1 MALPKKIPAIISNLK
16 RIDNKIICVDLK
28 PLKRV
33 PNFRAG
39 QFLHLSLDQYI
50 PTREWPE
57 SRIFSIASAP
67 EIRDEKI
74 SVIVSIQGVYTK
86 RIFNECDIGKKIWL
100 KFPYGNFSLSSSSD
114 EIVFIA
120 GGTGITP
127 FLSMIE
133 SLFHTNDQ
141 TKINLYYGVQKKEHL
156 VGEDIIMQYAL
167 KNDQFHSHI
176 SIEESIE
183 AEYKHG
189 KLDIN
194 SILEETDTKNSVYY
208 LSGPKIMIDNFKHSM
223 IKQSINIKRII
234 TDDWE

>member
-1 MALPKKIPAIISNLK
+1 MALPKKIPTLINNLK
-16 RIDNKIICVDLK
+16 RIDNKIICIDLK

-39 QFLHLSLDQYI
+39 QFLHLSLDPYN

-57 SRIFSIASAP
+57 SRVFSIASAP

-74 SVIVSIQGVYTK
+74 SVIISIQGFYTK
-86 RIFNECDIGKKIWL
+86 RIFNECKIGQKIWL
-100 KFPYGNFSLSSSSD
+100 KFPYGKFSLSSSSN

-141 TKINLYYGVQKKEHL
+141 TKISLYYGVQKKEHL
-156 VGEDIIMQYAL
+156 VGEDIITQYAL
-167 KNDQFHSHI
+167 INNQFHSHI
-176 SIEESIE
+176 SIEESLE
-183 AEYKHG
+183 AEHKHG

-194 SILEETDTKNSVYY
+194 SIIEETATKNSVYY
-208 LSGPKIMIDNFKHSM
+208 ISGPKTMIDDFKLSL
-223 IKQSINIKRII
+223 INQSINLERII